1 MPRKTSIS
9 YYVEVIV
16 TAGKNQDGY
25 NNQNP
30 MIYVLNIP
38 PRAAIIIASYAN
50 DNFPELFDFTQ
61 IECFS
66 QLTDSIAPLHSV
78 RSHDSRSR
86 GGGGG
91 GQLPHG
97 VATLRL

>member
-1 MPRKTSIS
+1 M
-9 YYVEVIV
+9 IV

-30 MIYVLNIP
+30 MIYVLNIQ
-38 PRAAIIIASYAN
+38 PRAAIIITSYAN

-66 QLTDSIAPLHSV
+66 QLTDSIAPLHSM
-78 RSHDSRSR
+78 RPHDSRSQ
-86 GGGGG
+86 G
-91 GQLPHG
+91 GQLHHG
-97 VATLRL
+97 VVTLLLKYHDNSVAIKTQ